1 MHVAQLRSQP
11 YLTGVFQDRRG
22 KEVSV
27 DSAAEK
33 VLKLMV
39 GTPLRGAAGAGVER
53 RLGEA
58 PDADILDAYSRAV
71 VSVVEGVG
79 PAVVSIAV
87 EKAARRRTEG
97 PEPAGAGSGAIIAP
111 DGYVLTN
118 HHVAHGAE
126 RLRVSLP
133 DGSILP
139 ATEVGADAATDLA
152 LLRVDA
158 SGLPCV
164 TLGDSS
170 ALRVGQLV
178 IAVGNPFGFQSTVST
193 GVVSALGRA
202 LRSREGRLIEGVVQH
217 TAPLNPGSSGGP
229 LVDSHGRVVGVN
241 TAIIAMAQGIGFA
254 VPSDTARWVVS
265 QLLTRG
271 RIRRPYLG
279 IGARQRPLGRRMVR
293 FHHLVRDQAVEVL
306 SVAPGSPAARA
317 GVHMGDWI
325 VALNDRPVA
334 SVDDLHRA
342 LAEQPPGH
350 PVTLHLVRWKE
361 RLQVEVLPESV

>member
-1 MHVAQLRSQP
+1 MNR
-11 YLTGVFQDRRG
+11 
-22 KEVSV
+22 
-27 DSAAEK
+27 AAER
-33 VLKLMV
+33 VLKLV
-39 GTPLRGAAGAGVER
+39 GGPPLRHRADQGGGPIE
-53 RLGEA
+53 EA
-58 PDADILDAYSRAV
+58 REAEILDAYSRAV
-71 VSVVEGVG
+71 IAVVESVG

-87 EKAARRRTEG
+87 EKTGRPRTEG
-97 PEPAGAGSGAIIAP
+97 PEPTGAGSGAIIAP

-118 HHVAHGAE
+118 HHVAQNGE

-133 DGSILP
+133 DGSTLP
-139 ATEVGADAATDLA
+139 ATAVGADPATDLA

-158 SGLPCV
+158 SGLPYV
-164 TLGDSS
+164 TLGDSAS
-170 ALRVGQLV
+170 LRVGQLV

-202 LRSREGRLIEGVVQH
+202 LRSREGRLIEGVIQH
-217 TAPLNPGSSGGP
+217 TAPLNPGNSGGP

-271 RIRRPYLG
+271 QVRRPYLG

-293 FHHLVRDQAVEVL
+293 YHHLVRDQAVEVL
-306 SVAPGSPAARA
+306 TVAPDSPAARA

-325 VALNDRPVA
+325 VALNERPVV

-342 LAEQPPGH
+342 LAEQPRGRA
-350 PVTLHLVRWKE
+350 VTLHLVRWKE
-361 RLQVEVLPESV
+361 RLQLAVFPESM

>member
-1 MHVAQLRSQP
+1 VESTGIGT
-11 YLTGVFQDRRG
+11 LTLINGLPG
-22 KEVSV
+22 S
-27 DSAAEK
+27 EK
-33 VLKLMV
+33 VERQD
-39 GTPLRGAAGAGVER
+39 PAAAPPPD
-53 RLGEA
+53 GEL
-58 PDADILDAYSRAV
+58 LDAYSRAV
-71 VSVVEGVG
+71 ISVVEAVG

-87 EKAARRRTEG
+87 EKAGRRRDEEPEG
-97 PEPAGAGSGAIIAP
+97 AGAGSGAVIAP

-118 HHVAHGAE
+118 HHVVHGGGHV
-126 RLRVSLP
+126 RVALP
-133 DGSILP
+133 DGTSLS
-139 ATEVGADAATDLA
+139 ASLVGADPATDLA

-158 SGLPCV
+158 SGLPWV
-164 TLGDSS
+164 SLGESA

-202 LRSREGRLIEGVVQH
+202 LRSREGRLIEGIVQH
-217 TAPLNPGSSGGP
+217 TAPLNPGNSGGP

-271 RIRRPYLG
+271 QVRRPYLG
-279 IGARQRPLGRRMVR
+279 IAARQRPLGRRMVR
-293 FHHLVRDQAVEVL
+293 FHQLVRDQAVEVV
-306 SVAPGSPAARA
+306 SVAGGSPAARA

-334 SVDDLHRA
+334 SVDELHRA
-342 LAEQPPGH
+342 LAEQPTGT

-361 RLQVEVLPESV
+361 RLRVEVVPESV